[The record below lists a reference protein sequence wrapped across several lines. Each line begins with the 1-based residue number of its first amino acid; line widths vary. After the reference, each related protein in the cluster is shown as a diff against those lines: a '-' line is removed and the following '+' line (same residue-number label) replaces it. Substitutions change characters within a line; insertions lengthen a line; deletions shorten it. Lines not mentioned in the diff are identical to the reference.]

1 MSNTDE
7 KMRILNMVQEGKLS
21 TQEAV
26 QLLEALDFNPEEKTS
41 YTESLPEFEVPTNG
55 KAHWLKIVVTDQS
68 SGKRKVNLRVPLA
81 LVRWGMKMGGK
92 FNIGGDALEDYDL
105 QSLLDDGVLN
115 EGQKGVLV
123 DVEDDEDGEHV
134 MITLE

>member
-21 TQEAV
+21 AQEAV

-81 LVRWGMKMGGK
+81 LVRWGMKM
-92 FNIGGDALEDYDL
+92 
-105 QSLLDDGVLN
+105 
-115 EGQKGVLV
+115 
-123 DVEDDEDGEHV
+123 
-134 MITLE
+134 